1 MFWRVWRF
9 VVWELASCCVKYS
22 HVDLCCV
29 GNAGIVEKRG
39 ESSAGKV
46 RGGWI
51 LFTWGRSLFLISLK
65 RAVCL
70 GQSSID
76 FWSGWGGQEV
86 ITGCTWKLESSDHFR
101 DIKKGQW
108 KSRGLCCSNYRTLWN
123 LPDLTHRVMDPIFW
137 DVDMPFT
144 LWCLLLSPQVQDLW
158 WGWFALTQIF
168 MGPGNA
174 LLSFMGNE

>member
-1 MFWRVWRF
+1 M
-9 VVWELASCCVKYS
+9 VWELAPCCVKYS

-51 LFTWGRSLFLISLK
+51 LFTWGRSLFPIRLK

-70 GQSSID
+70 GQHSTD

-86 ITGCTWKLESSDHFR
+86 ITGCTWTLESPDNFR
-101 DIKKGQW
+101 DTTKSQW
-108 KSRGLCCSNYRTLWN
+108 KSWGHSCSNYPTLWN
-123 LPDLTHRVMDPIFW
+123 LPALTHMVMDPFFW
-137 DVDMPFT
+137 GVGTPFVS
-144 LWCLLLSPQVQDLW
+144 WCLLLGPQVQKKTVFGSGL
-158 WGWFALTQIF
+158 ASLR
-168 MGPGNA
+168 
-174 LLSFMGNE
+174 SS